1 MRESGYDIFDKSIS
15 FYNDIC
21 TKYTTENGTDII
33 LSDRINDIYGPVS
46 NISLCQTGCDYEY
59 YNSSIKKAKC
69 NCNIQEKQSFI
80 SDIKEIRKN
89 FFNKENIVDIFSKG
103 IMNSNFLVLKCY
115 KLALCF
121 KYHIYNYGCII
132 MIVLFLLFIIFMLIY
147 YIRDSKIINDF
158 IQTIINKSFFSYEIK
173 NFNINRKQTLK
184 RK

>member
-80 SDIKEIRKN
+80 SGIKEIRKN
-89 FFNKENIVDIFSKG
+89 FFNKENIVDIFSK
-103 IMNSNFLVLKCY
+103 V
-115 KLALCF
+115 
-121 KYHIYNYGCII
+121 
-132 MIVLFLLFIIFMLIY
+132 
-147 YIRDSKIINDF
+147 
-158 IQTIINKSFFSYEIK
+158 
-173 NFNINRKQTLK
+173 
-184 RK
+184 